1 MTNVMRL
8 LTLAAVVLLLPL
20 ILILIL
26 RSTDDCAD
34 PSVSLDATQKPGGL
48 VALDG
53 RVANVGTLDYTADA
67 DIVVT
72 MNVRYPPMTYNQIGI
87 SEDICRKK
95 LGTLGAGEELKF
107 KCNYTIPD
115 FGSWTNGGAPDALRL
130 FTAWI
135 QKSDYAFH
143 TPGEDCDADDSRAWV
158 EVGYLS
164 APGE

>member
-20 ILILIL
+20 ILIFML
-26 RSTDDCAD
+26 RSTNDCAD
-34 PSVSLDATQKPGGL
+34 PSVSVDATQKPGGL
-48 VALDG
+48 VALEG

-72 MNVRYPPMTYNQIGI
+72 MNLRYPPKTYNQIGI

-95 LGTLGAGEELKF
+95 LGPLGTGAEVKF

-115 FGSWTNGGAPDALRL
+115 FESWTNGAAPDALRL

-135 QKSDYAFH
+135 GKSDYAVH
-143 TPGEDCDADDSRAWV
+143 TPEEDCNAEDSTAWV
-158 EVGYLS
+158 EIGYRKQ
-164 APGE
+164 PQ

>member
-26 RSTDDCAD
+26 RSTNDCAD
-34 PSVSLDATQKPGGL
+34 PSVSVDATQKPGGL
-48 VALDG
+48 VALEG
-53 RVANVGTLDYTADA
+53 RVTNVGTLDYTADS

-87 SEDICRKK
+87 SEEICRKK

-107 KCNYTIPD
+107 KCNYAIPD
-115 FGSWTNGGAPDALRL
+115 FGSWTNGGAPDAVRM

-135 QKSDYAFH
+135 SKNDQAVPTHK
-143 TPGEDCDADDSRAWV
+143 EDCDPDDSSAWV
-158 EVGYLS
+158 EVGYLRG
-164 APGE
+164 PGE